1 MTKRMLTIWLGAAAA
16 LVLTACAGTG
26 GGQTG
31 AAPAPGGAGV
41 AAGAAGAGGARSYAA
56 GGSGTI
62 QGRGVAGGRQGLLE
76 KRTIYF
82 AFDRSV
88 VESKY
93 RDIIAAHAAYLSAH
107 PPVKVTLE
115 GNTDERGSAEYN
127 LALGERRAEAV
138 KQMMLVQGVASAQ
151 IRTISFGKERP
162 VCTAHD
168 EACWRLN
175 RRVDIV
181 YSKQ

>member
-1 MTKRMLTIWLGAAAA
+1 MAKRMLMIWLGAAVA
-16 LVLTACAGTG
+16 LVLAACAGTG
-26 GGQTG
+26 GGPTG
-31 AAPAPGGAGV
+31 AGTAATPGGAP
-41 AAGAAGAGGARSYAA
+41 GAGGAQSYAT

-62 QGRGVAGGRQGLLE
+62 QGRGVAGGRQNLLE

-107 PPVKVTLE
+107 PPMKVTLE

-151 IRTISFGKERP
+151 IRTISFGKEHP
-162 VCTAHD
+162 VCTTHD

>member
-1 MTKRMLTIWLGAAAA
+1 MAKRMLAIGMGAVVA
-16 LVLTACAGTG
+16 LVLAACAGTG
-26 GGQTG
+26 GGQTS
-31 AAPAPGGAGV
+31 AGV
-41 AAGAAGAGGARSYAA
+41 AATPGGASGAGGAQSYAA

-62 QGRGVAGGRQGLLE
+62 QGRGVAGGRKNLLE

-82 AFDRSV
+82 AFDRSA
-88 VESKY
+88 VEPKY
-93 RDIIAAHAAYLSAH
+93 RNIIAAHAAYLSAH
-107 PPVKVTLE
+107 PRVKVTLE

-138 KQMMLVQGVASAQ
+138 KQMMLVQGVASTQ

>member
-1 MTKRMLTIWLGAAAA
+1 MTRRIVSIGLAAVAA
-16 LVLTACAGTG
+16 LALAACAGTG
-26 GGQTG
+26 GAGGGPG
-31 AAPAPGGAGV
+31 AAGGAG
-41 AAGAAGAGGARSYAA
+41 AGAGGGAQSYGA
-56 GGSGTI
+56 GGSGSI
-62 QGRGVAGGRQGLLE
+62 QGQGVGGAQQNPLE
-76 KRTIYF
+76 QRTIYF
-82 AFDRSV
+82 AFDSSAI
-88 VESKY
+88 EAKY
-93 RDIIAAHAAYLSAH
+93 RPVIAAHAANLVAH
-107 PPVKVTLE
+107 PNESVTLE

-138 KQMMLVQGVASAQ
+138 KQMMLVQGVAPAQ

-168 EACWRLN
+168 EACWKLN

>member
-1 MTKRMLTIWLGAAAA
+1 MVKRMLTIWLAAAAA
-16 LVLTACAGTG
+16 LLLAACAGTG
-26 GGQTG
+26 GPGGGPTG
-31 AAPAPGGAGV
+31 AR
-41 AAGAAGAGGARSYAA
+41 AAGASGASGAQSYGA

-62 QGRGVAGGRQGLLE
+62 RGQGIAGGQQSLLE

-82 AFDRSV
+82 AFDSSV
-88 VESKY
+88 IESKY
-93 RDIIAAHAAYLSAH
+93 RDIIAAHAANLSAH
-107 PPVKVTLE
+107 PNEKVTLE

-138 KQMMLVQGVASAQ
+138 KQMMLVQGVASTQ

>member
-1 MTKRMLTIWLGAAAA
+1 MAKRMLMIWLGAVVA
-16 LVLTACAGTG
+16 LALTACAGIG
-26 GGQTG
+26 AGQTG
-31 AAPAPGGAGV
+31 AAATPG
-41 AAGAAGAGGARSYAA
+41 GAAGAPGTGGAQSYAA
-56 GGSGTI
+56 GGSGAI
-62 QGRGVAGGRQGLLE
+62 QGRGVAGERQNLLE

-88 VESKY
+88 VKSKY

>member
-1 MTKRMLTIWLGAAAA
+1 MAKRMLTICLGAAVA
-16 LVLTACAGTG
+16 LVLAACAGPSG
-26 GGQTG
+26 GPTG
-31 AAPAPGGAGV
+31 AGATPGG
-41 AAGAAGAGGARSYAA
+41 AAGAAGAGGAQSYAA

-62 QGRGVAGGRQGLLE
+62 QGRGVAGGRQDLLE

-82 AFDRSV
+82 AFDRST

-151 IRTISFGKERP
+151 IRTISFGKEHP
-162 VCTAHD
+162 VCMAHD

-181 YSKQ
+181 YSK

>member
-31 AAPAPGGAGV
+31 AAATPGGAGV
-41 AAGAAGAGGARSYAA
+41 AAGAGGAQSYAA
-56 GGSGTI
+56 GGTGTI
-62 QGRGVAGGRQGLLE
+62 QGRGVAGGRQNLLE

-107 PPVKVTLE
+107 PPMKVTLE

-162 VCTAHD
+162 VCMAHD